1 MIYERD
7 KYEEKKKER
16 KKIFFKKKRKNSY
29 DFFDGIDLIFS
40 FT

>member
-16 KKIFFKKKRKNSY
+16 KKIFFKKKKKNSY
-29 DFFDGIDLIFS
+29 DFFDGIDIIFS
-40 FT
+40 FK